1 MLTKVEGLLKIYSPQ
16 VKDYLVSKVL
26 IPSNQ
31 PDPQNVPRDEVIS
44 TSESKTKRIEA
55 AGAMTASNYV
65 EIISLTVFHNKL
77 HLLFIYR

>member
-16 VKDYLVSKVL
+16 VKDYLISKVL

-31 PDPQNVPRDEVIS
+31 PDPQNVPRDEVTS

-55 AGAMTASNYV
+55 AGAMTARNYI

-77 HLLFIYR
+77 HFIIHI